1 MKFLKLIAMLF
12 LVFLTS
18 MFFFPFEFTFL
29 PGINTKM
36 AMAAVGL
43 VLFALDLAKGRAA
56 SLDRSFFLLSFLA
69 ALVSL
74 AAFASAV
81 INHTNDYTYASYIIS
96 MWVWMGGAYVVVSVI
111 KWVHGDATVEIVGNY
126 LIAVCVMQCGLAIM
140 IDSLPWFN
148 ELVNH
153 LVLGL
158 GFVENDVLEKA
169 NRLYGIGCSLDVAG
183 TRFSCV
189 LVIIAFISLK
199 IAGTEKKRWIWLY
212 LISFFVIS
220 VVGNIIARTT
230 IVGVGMAMLV
240 WLIGAIAVRQVE
252 TRRFFISRWLAVL
265 ITAII
270 VCTVLYIESPVFKDN
285 FRFGFEGFFSLFETG
300 KWETNSNNIL
310 KNMIVFPDNLH
321 TWVVGDGYLENP
333 YRRDINYVGP
343 NYGGYY
349 MATDIGYL
357 RFIFYFGLIGLLLF
371 CAFMVASANELMKR
385 FPAYSWM
392 FFCILLI
399 NLIVWLK
406 VSTDIFVVM
415 AIFLCV
421 PHTEISFNENSQIK
435 HRIA

>member
-212 LISFFVIS
+212 LISFFIIS

-240 WLIGAIAVRQVE
+240 WLIGAIAVRQAE

-265 ITAII
+265 IIAII
-270 VCTVLYIESPVFKDN
+270 VCTVLYIESPIFKDN

-321 TWVVGDGYLENP
+321 TWLVGDGYLENP

-371 CAFMVASANELMKR
+371 CAYMVTCANELMKR

-392 FFCILLI
+392 FFCILII
-399 NLIVWLK
+399 NFIVWIK

-415 AIFLCV
+415 AIFLCLREPGKEDV
-421 PHTEISFNENSQIK
+421 NESIL
-435 HRIA
+435 

>member
-96 MWVWMGGAYVVVSVI
+96 MWVWMGAAYVVVSAI
-111 KWVHGDATVEIVGNY
+111 KWVHGEATVEIVGNY

-140 IDSLPWFN
+140 IDSFPWLKN
-148 ELVNH
+148 LVSD
-153 LVLGL
+153 LILGL
-158 GFVENDVLEKA
+158 GFVDNQTLEEA

-189 LVIIAFISLK
+189 LVIIAFLSLK
-199 IAGTEKKRWIWLY
+199 IAGTEKKQWIWLY

-230 IVGVGMAMLV
+230 IVGVGMAVLV
-240 WLIGAIAVRQVE
+240 WLIGAIAVRQAE

-321 TWVVGDGYLENP
+321 TWLVGDGYLENP

-357 RFIFYFGLIGLLLF
+357 RFIFYFGLVGLLLF
-371 CAFMVASANELMKR
+371 CAYMVACANELMKR

-399 NLIVWLK
+399 NLIVWMK

-415 AIFLCV
+415 AIFLCLREPGKEDV
-421 PHTEISFNENSQIK
+421 NELIL
-435 HRIA
+435 

>member
-96 MWVWMGGAYVVVSVI
+96 MWVWMVGAYVVVSVI

-140 IDSLPWFN
+140 IDSFPWLKNFVSD
-148 ELVNH
+148 LI
-153 LVLGL
+153 LGL
-158 GFVENDVLEKA
+158 GFVDNQTLEEA

-189 LVIIAFISLK
+189 LVIIAFLSLK
-199 IAGTEKKRWIWLY
+199 IAGTEKKQWIWLY

-230 IVGVGMAMLV
+230 IVGVGMAVLV
-240 WLIGAIAVRQVE
+240 WLVGAIAVRQTE
-252 TRRFFISRWLAVL
+252 TRRFFFSRWIAVL

-333 YRRDINYVGP
+333 YRLDINYVGP

-357 RFIFYFGLIGLLLF
+357 RFIFYFGLVGLLLF
-371 CAFMVASANELMKR
+371 CAYMVTSANELMKR

-399 NLIVWLK
+399 NLIVWMK

-415 AIFLCV
+415 AIFLCLRERGKEDV
-421 PHTEISFNENSQIK
+421 NESIL
-435 HRIA
+435 

>member
-81 INHTNDYTYASYIIS
+81 INNTNDYTYASYIIS
-96 MWVWMGGAYVVVSVI
+96 MWVWMGAAYVVVSAI
-111 KWVHGDATVEIVGNY
+111 KWVHGEATVEIVGNY

-240 WLIGAIAVRQVE
+240 WLIGAIAVRQAE

-265 ITAII
+265 IIAII

-300 KWETNSNNIL
+300 RWETNSNNIL
-310 KNMIVFPDNLH
+310 RNMLVFPDNLH

-371 CAFMVASANELMKR
+371 CAYMVACANELMKR

-399 NLIVWLK
+399 NFIVWMK

-415 AIFLCV
+415 AIFLCLREPGKEDV
-421 PHTEISFNENSQIK
+421 NESIL
-435 HRIA
+435 

>member
-18 MFFFPFEFTFL
+18 MFFFPVEFTFL

-96 MWVWMGGAYVVVSVI
+96 MWVWMGAAYVVVSAI
-111 KWVHGDATVEIVGNY
+111 KWVHGEATVEIVGNY

-140 IDSLPWFN
+140 IDSFPWFK
-148 ELVNH
+148 ELVNR

-158 GFVENDVLEKA
+158 GFVENEALEKA

-189 LVIIAFISLK
+189 LVIIAFLSLK
-199 IAGTEKKRWIWLY
+199 IVRAENKQWIWLY
-212 LISFFVIS
+212 LLSFFAIS
-220 VVGNIIARTT
+220 IIGSIISRTT
-230 IVGVGMAMLV
+230 IVGITMAMLV
-240 WLIGAIAVRQVE
+240 WLIGVIAGCQAE
-252 TRRFFISRWLAVL
+252 TRRFFISRWSAIL

-310 KNMIVFPDNLH
+310 RNMIVFPDNLH
-321 TWVVGDGYLENP
+321 TWVVGDGYFDNP
-333 YRRDINYVGP
+333 FRLDINYVGP
-343 NYGGYY
+343 NFGGYY

-357 RFIFYFGLIGLLLF
+357 RFIFYFGLVGLLLF
-371 CAFMVASANELMKR
+371 CAYMVTCADELMKR

-399 NLIVWLK
+399 NFIVWTK

-415 AIFLCV
+415 AIYLCLSQN
-421 PHTEISFNENSQIK
+421 EKSLNENPQIK

>member
-1 MKFLKLIAMLF
+1 M
-12 LVFLTS
+12 
-18 MFFFPFEFTFL
+18 
-29 PGINTKM
+29 
-36 AMAAVGL
+36 
-43 VLFALDLAKGRAA
+43 
-56 SLDRSFFLLSFLA
+56 
-69 ALVSL
+69 
-74 AAFASAV
+74 
-81 INHTNDYTYASYIIS
+81 
-96 MWVWMGGAYVVVSVI
+96 VVSAI
-111 KWVHGDATVEIVGNY
+111 KWVHGMPTVEIVGNY

-140 IDSLPWFN
+140 IDSLPWFK

-230 IVGVGMAMLV
+230 IVGVGMAVLV
-240 WLIGAIAVRQVE
+240 WLIGTIAVRQAE
-252 TRRFFISRWLAVL
+252 TRRFLISRWLAVL

-270 VCTVLYIESPVFKDN
+270 VCSVLYIESPVFKDN

-300 KWETNSNNIL
+300 KWEPNSNNIL

-371 CAFMVASANELMKR
+371 CAYMVACANELMKR

-399 NLIVWLK
+399 NLIVWMK

-415 AIFLCV
+415 AIFLCI
-421 PHTEISFNENSQIK
+421 PQTKITFNENCQFLS
-435 HRIA
+435 

>member
-96 MWVWMGGAYVVVSVI
+96 MWVWMGAAYVVVSAI
-111 KWVHGDATVEIVGNY
+111 KWVHGEATVEIVGNY

-140 IDSLPWFN
+140 IDSFPWLKNFVSN
-148 ELVNH
+148 LI
-153 LVLGL
+153 LGL
-158 GFVENDVLEKA
+158 GFVDNQTLEEA

-189 LVIIAFISLK
+189 LVIIAFLSLK
-199 IAGTEKKRWIWLY
+199 IAGTEKKQWIWLY

-230 IVGVGMAMLV
+230 IVGVGMAVLV
-240 WLIGAIAVRQVE
+240 WLIGAIAVRQAE
-252 TRRFFISRWLAVL
+252 TRRFFFSRWLVVL

-300 KWETNSNNIL
+300 RWETNSNNIL
-310 KNMIVFPDNLH
+310 RNMIVFPDNLH

-357 RFIFYFGLIGLLLF
+357 RFIFYFGLVGLLLF
-371 CAFMVASANELMKR
+371 CAYMVVCANELMKR

-399 NLIVWLK
+399 NFIVWMK

-415 AIFLCV
+415 AIFLCLREPGKEDV
-421 PHTEISFNENSQIK
+421 NESIL
-435 HRIA
+435 

>member
-96 MWVWMGGAYVVVSVI
+96 MWVWMGAAYVVVSAI
-111 KWVHGDATVEIVGNY
+111 KWVHGETTVEIVGNY

-140 IDSLPWFN
+140 IDSFPWLKN
-148 ELVNH
+148 LVSD
-153 LVLGL
+153 LILGL
-158 GFVENDVLEKA
+158 GFVDNQTLEEA

-189 LVIIAFISLK
+189 LVIIAFLSLK
-199 IAGTEKKRWIWLY
+199 IAGTEKKQWIWLY

-270 VCTVLYIESPVFKDN
+270 VCTVLYMGSPVFKDN

-357 RFIFYFGLIGLLLF
+357 RFIFYFGLVGLLLF
-371 CAFMVASANELMKR
+371 CAYMVVCANELMKR

-399 NLIVWLK
+399 NFIVWMK

-415 AIFLCV
+415 AIFLCLREPGKEDV
-421 PHTEISFNENSQIK
+421 NESIL
-435 HRIA
+435 

>member
-1 MKFLKLIAMLF
+1 MKFLKLIAMFF

-81 INHTNDYTYASYIIS
+81 INHTNDYSYASYIIS
-96 MWVWMGGAYVVVSVI
+96 MWVWMGAAYVVVSVI

-212 LISFFVIS
+212 LISFFIIS

-240 WLIGAIAVRQVE
+240 WLIGAIAVRQAE

-265 ITAII
+265 IIAII
-270 VCTVLYIESPVFKDN
+270 VCTVLYIKSPVFKDN

-300 KWETNSNNIL
+300 RWETNSNNIL
-310 KNMIVFPDNLH
+310 RNMIVFPDNLH
-321 TWVVGDGYLENP
+321 TWDNQG
-333 YRRDINYVGP
+333 I
-343 NYGGYY
+343 
-349 MATDIGYL
+349 L
-357 RFIFYFGLIGLLLF
+357 R
-371 CAFMVASANELMKR
+371 
-385 FPAYSWM
+385 
-392 FFCILLI
+392 
-399 NLIVWLK
+399 
-406 VSTDIFVVM
+406 
-415 AIFLCV
+415 
-421 PHTEISFNENSQIK
+421 
-435 HRIA
+435 

>member
-12 LVFLTS
+12 LVVLTS

-29 PGINTKM
+29 PGVNTKM
-36 AMAAVGL
+36 ALAAVGL
-43 VLFALDLAKGRAA
+43 VLFAFDLAKGRTA
-56 SLDRSFFLLSFLA
+56 SLSRSFFILSFLA

-74 AAFASAV
+74 AAFASV
-81 INHTNDYTYASYIIS
+81 IINHTNDYTYASYIIS

-111 KWVHGDATVEIVGNY
+111 KWVHGEATVEIVGNY

-140 IDSLPWFN
+140 IDSFPWFK
-148 ELVNH
+148 ELVNQ
-153 LVLGL
+153 LVQGQ
-158 GFVENDVLEKA
+158 GFVDNQWLEKN

-189 LVIIAFISLK
+189 LVILAFLSMK
-199 IAGTEKKRWIWLY
+199 IARTEKKQWIWLY
-212 LISFFVIS
+212 LLSFFVIS
-220 VVGNIIARTT
+220 VIGNIIARTT
-230 IVGVGMAMLV
+230 IIGVGLAMLV
-240 WLIGAIAVRQVE
+240 WLIGAFADRQSKE
-252 TRRFFISRWLAVL
+252 NRLYIISRWIAVGVV
-265 ITAII
+265 AVI
-270 VCTVLYIESPVFKDN
+270 VCTVLYTESPVFKDN

-321 TWVVGDGYLENP
+321 TWIIGDGYFDNP
-333 YRRDINYVGP
+333 YHRDVNYIGP
-343 NYGGYY
+343 SFGGYY

-357 RFIFYFGLIGLLLF
+357 RFIFYFGLVGLLLF
-371 CAFMVASANELMKR
+371 CVYMAACANELMKR

-399 NLIVWLK
+399 NLIVWMK

-415 AIFLCV
+415 AIFLCLRE
-421 PHTEISFNENSQIK
+421 PSKKETEESLL
-435 HRIA
+435 

>member
-96 MWVWMGGAYVVVSVI
+96 MWVWMGAAYVVVSAI
-111 KWVHGDATVEIVGNY
+111 KWVHGEATVEIVGNY

-140 IDSLPWFN
+140 IDSFPWLKN
-148 ELVNH
+148 LVSD
-153 LVLGL
+153 LILGL
-158 GFVENDVLEKA
+158 GFVDNQTLEEA

-189 LVIIAFISLK
+189 LVIIAFLSLK
-199 IAGTEKKRWIWLY
+199 IAGTEKKQWIWLY

-230 IVGVGMAMLV
+230 IVGVGMAVLV
-240 WLIGAIAVRQVE
+240 WLIGAIAVRQAE

-270 VCTVLYIESPVFKDN
+270 VCTVLYMGSPVFKDN

-321 TWVVGDGYLENP
+321 TWLVGDGYFDNP
-333 YRRDINYVGP
+333 YYGDMNYIGP
-343 NYGGYY
+343 NFGGYY
-349 MATDIGYL
+349 METDIGYL

-371 CAFMVASANELMKR
+371 CVYMVACANELMKR

-399 NLIVWLK
+399 NFIVWMK

-415 AIFLCV
+415 AIFLCLREPGKEDV
-421 PHTEISFNENSQIK
+421 NESIL
-435 HRIA
+435 

>member
-96 MWVWMGGAYVVVSVI
+96 MWVWMGAAYVVVSVI
-111 KWVHGDATVEIVGNY
+111 KWVHGEATVEIVGNY

-140 IDSLPWFN
+140 IDSFPWFK
-148 ELVNH
+148 ELVNQ
-153 LVLGL
+153 LVLGQ
-158 GFVENDVLEKA
+158 GFVENETLEKA

-183 TRFSCV
+183 TRFSCT
-189 LVIIAFISLK
+189 LVILAFLSMRIAR
-199 IAGTEKKRWIWLY
+199 TEKKQWTWLY
-212 LISFFVIS
+212 LLSFFAIS
-220 VVGNIIARTT
+220 VIGNIIARTT
-230 IVGVGMAMLV
+230 IVGVGMAVLV
-240 WLIGAIAVRQVE
+240 WLIGAIAVRQAE
-252 TRRFFISRWLAVL
+252 TRRFLISRWLAVL

-270 VCTVLYIESPVFKDN
+270 VCSVLYIESPVFKDN

-343 NYGGYY
+343 NFGGYY

-357 RFIFYFGLIGLLLF
+357 RFIFYFGLVGLLLF
-371 CAFMVASANELMKR
+371 CAYIVACANELMKR

-399 NLIVWLK
+399 NLIVWMK

-415 AIFLCV
+415 AIFLCLREPGKEDV
-421 PHTEISFNENSQIK
+421 NESML
-435 HRIA
+435 

>member
-1 MKFLKLIAMLF
+1 M
-12 LVFLTS
+12 
-18 MFFFPFEFTFL
+18 
-29 PGINTKM
+29 
-36 AMAAVGL
+36 
-43 VLFALDLAKGRAA
+43 
-56 SLDRSFFLLSFLA
+56 
-69 ALVSL
+69 
-74 AAFASAV
+74 
-81 INHTNDYTYASYIIS
+81 
-96 MWVWMGGAYVVVSVI
+96 VVSAI
-111 KWVHGDATVEIVGNY
+111 KWVHGEATVEIVGNY

-140 IDSLPWFN
+140 IDSFPWLKN
-148 ELVNH
+148 LVSD
-153 LVLGL
+153 LILGL
-158 GFVENDVLEKA
+158 GFVDNQTLEEA

-189 LVIIAFISLK
+189 LVIIAFLSLK
-199 IAGTEKKRWIWLY
+199 IAGTEKKQWIWLY

-230 IVGVGMAMLV
+230 IVGVGMAVLV
-240 WLIGAIAVRQVE
+240 WLIGAIAVRQAE
-252 TRRFFISRWLAVL
+252 TRRFFFSRWLVVL

-300 KWETNSNNIL
+300 RWETNSNNIL
-310 KNMIVFPDNLH
+310 RNMIVFPDNLH

-385 FPAYSWM
+385 FPAYRWM
-392 FFCILLI
+392 FFCILII
-399 NLIVWLK
+399 NFIVWIK

-415 AIFLCV
+415 AIFLCA
-421 PHTEISFNENSQIK
+421 PHTEISINEKGCLYVRYFNKELNDK
-435 HRIA
+435 YGKYKIADNVLSFYVINDFTNAYIIV

>member
-1 MKFLKLIAMLF
+1 
-12 LVFLTS
+12 

-81 INHTNDYTYASYIIS
+81 INHTNDYTYASYIVS
-96 MWVWMGGAYVVVSVI
+96 MWVWMGAAYVVVSAI
-111 KWVHGDATVEIVGNY
+111 KWVHGEATVEIVGNY

-140 IDSLPWFN
+140 IDSLPWFK

-230 IVGVGMAMLV
+230 IVGVGMAVLV
-240 WLIGAIAVRQVE
+240 WLIGAIAVRQAE
-252 TRRFFISRWLAVL
+252 TRLFLISRWLAVL

-270 VCTVLYIESPVFKDN
+270 VCSVLYIESPVFKDN

-343 NYGGYY
+343 NFGGYY

-371 CAFMVASANELMKR
+371 CAYMVACANELMKR

-399 NLIVWLK
+399 NLIVWMK

-415 AIFLCV
+415 AIFLCI
-421 PHTEISFNENSQIK
+421 PQTKITFNENCQFLS
-435 HRIA
+435 

>member
-1 MKFLKLIAMLF
+1 
-12 LVFLTS
+12 

-96 MWVWMGGAYVVVSVI
+96 MWVWMGAAYVVVSAI
-111 KWVHGDATVEIVGNY
+111 KWVHGEATVEIVGNY

-140 IDSLPWFN
+140 IDSFPWLKN
-148 ELVNH
+148 LVSD
-153 LVLGL
+153 LILGL
-158 GFVENDVLEKA
+158 GFVDNQTLEEA

-189 LVIIAFISLK
+189 LVIIAFLSLK
-199 IAGTEKKRWIWLY
+199 ITETEKRRWIWLY
-212 LISFFVIS
+212 LVSFFVIS
-220 VVGNIIARTT
+220 VIGNIIARTT

-240 WLIGAIAVRQVE
+240 WLIGAIAVRQAE

-265 ITAII
+265 IIAII

-300 KWETNSNNIL
+300 RWETNSNNIL
-310 KNMIVFPDNLH
+310 RNMIVFPDNLH

-357 RFIFYFGLIGLLLF
+357 RFIFYFGLVGLLLF
-371 CAFMVASANELMKR
+371 CAYMVTCANELMKR

-399 NLIVWLK
+399 NLIVWMK